1 MKVIALLLLCA
12 GTASAMSYYEILGL
26 GRNVSM
32 ANLELALQNKRSIY
46 KPDDHWTLQ
55 ENKDAWLFYTCAA
68 LNVAVTHKLID
79 QYTYKRKHREWTC
92 AATNVTFGVMKPV
105 VANLTNHTRFVA
117 AEIPAWRLAT
127 LNINVPPMNMTV
139 VKVVPVAHIA
149 QVVHI
154 TQTAEPADQT
164 ILTTVVSVGCV
175 IVFGIIE
182 IYMLA
187 MLVHIFGVSGLFI
200 DCALHVAFVAFQLH
214 SCYVSRQCTWV
225 EWE

>member
-139 VKVVPVAHIA
+139 AKVVPVA

-164 ILTTVVSVGCV
+164 ILTTVVEVGCV

-214 SCYVSRQCTWV
+214 SCYVSKQCEWV

>member
-139 VKVVPVAHIA
+139 AKVVPVA

>member
-139 VKVVPVAHIA
+139 AKVVPVA

-187 MLVHIFGVSGLFI
+187 MLVHISGVSGLFI